1 MSANIRSVGTS
12 FAVLC
17 LGAMLYAQ
25 AQPAPTW
32 KEPSG
37 NHIRAQKLV
46 DDLLKAHPDVVVCAM
61 HVTKPGTNDN
71 TIIAANIP
79 RIGKPS
85 DEDDWGVIK
94 TGKPLL
100 EPNKDKTRFEVILPL
115 LDKPGKTIG
124 AVAIVAN
131 YKEGEDTAKFL
142 TNATQ
147 LRDGLRNQIPSA
159 AWLYQPEK

>member
-1 MSANIRSVGTS
+1 MKTIMRIGIMFLTLCTS
-12 FAVLC
+12 
-17 LGAMLYAQ
+17 LGLYAQ
-25 AQPAPTW
+25 TQAAPSW
-32 KEPSG
+32 KDPST

-46 DDLLKAHPDVVVCAM
+46 DDLLKEHPDVVVCAM
-61 HVTKPGTNDN
+61 HVTKPGTSEN

-124 AVAIVAN
+124 AIAIVAN
-131 YKEGEDTAKFL
+131 YKEGEDTARFL

-147 LRDGLRNQIPSA
+147 LRDGLRKQIPNAES
-159 AWLYQPEK
+159 LYKTEK